1 MAGNPAGGAG
11 GTPAGGGQTAQT
23 AGGTPANLAWGGVGL
38 VAGAITTLVGD
49 LGVKQLLDNNPY
61 IGLAIFC
68 LLAASII
75 FIAGLVGRSTGRTL
89 TSVAV
94 MAGLMVVAAG
104 AFGGFSAYVA
114 PQKLE
119 ILVSPQAEGVPAIE
133 IVGKER
139 QDLKWE
145 TAVDYRIDGRR
156 TLNLSA
162 SRFQKHYEAE
172 MQKINARCVDVIATT
187 SGDSLGV
194 GSSLTGY

>member
-1 MAGNPAGGAG
+1 MAGNPAIGAG
-11 GTPAGGGQTAQT
+11 GAAGAQASQA

-68 LLAASII
+68 LLAAFVI
-75 FIAGLVGRSTGRTL
+75 FIAGLVGRSTGRTQ

-94 MAGLMVVAAG
+94 VSGLMVAVAV

-119 ILVSPQAEGVPAIE
+119 ILVSPQVEGVPAIE
-133 IVGKER
+133 IVGKEK

-145 TAVDYRIDGRR
+145 TPVDYRIDGRR
-156 TLNLSA
+156 TLNLNA
-162 SRFQKHYEAE
+162 SRFQNYYQIE
-172 MQKINARCVDVIATT
+172 MQKVRARCVDVIATT
-187 SGDSLGV
+187 SGGSLGV
-194 GSSLTGY
+194 GSTQTGY